1 MFIRTVYVRHSF
13 PYRSASFLLQNGFRF
28 LATQPSRTDSS
39 KSSINQT
46 STPPPKR
53 EEEKSW
59 LTQKVEAS
67 PLTRKFFLGLTNLLG
82 YGSPRQVAGRRAF
95 AIYEQIAARAPD
107 QDKDFWLRGASL
119 YKLHHFVIIDVQI
132 QPAIYLRH
140 FSHGLQ

>member
-1 MFIRTVYVRHSF
+1 MFIRTVYVRHPF

-28 LATQPSRTDSS
+28 LATQPSRTNPS
-39 KSSINQT
+39 KSSTNQT
-46 STPPPKR
+46 LTPPPKR

-107 QDKDFWLRGASL
+107 QDKDFWLQGASL
-119 YKLHHFVIIDVQI
+119 YKLHHFLIIYVHKI
-132 QPAIYLRH
+132 
-140 FSHGLQ
+140 